1 MQLDLP
7 FLVQDIDRFGNVR
20 LYVRKKVEGRYRKE
34 RLRSQPGSP
43 LFHAEYQAALER
55 LKTDSKPA
63 KAHGTKQ
70 GTFGWLVEEYQTHAY
85 NFVRLDAR
93 QKRNIFL
100 IFESMLKEETKA
112 GSGLRFKDCPLSS
125 FSPMHVKLLRD
136 RKNKAPSQANRRVMY
151 VRMAFDWA
159 IEEREGWVK
168 ANPATGVKDLKY
180 KKQHFHTW
188 TRDEIKQFEETWPI
202 GTTQRLAMAVL
213 AFTGTRRSDAV
224 RLGPPMVK
232 DDKITFT
239 PAKTRNSTGKVLTL
253 PVLGALQ
260 TVLDASDVG
269 DKTWL
274 ITKRRKPWKEASFG
288 NEFREWCDKAG
299 LPDCTAHGLR
309 RAGATFAAENGA
321 TVKQLMEV
329 FGWSTAQIA
338 MDYIKDAEQKKIA
351 SGAMHLVVGNGS

>member
-1 MQLDLP
+1 
-7 FLVQDIDRFGNVR
+7 
-20 LYVRKKVEGRYRKE
+20 
-34 RLRSQPGSP
+34 
-43 LFHAEYQAALER
+43 
-55 LKTDSKPA
+55 
-63 KAHGTKQ
+63 
-70 GTFGWLVEEYQTHAY
+70 
-85 NFVRLDAR
+85 VRLDAR

-159 IEEREGWVK
+159 IEEREAWVK

-188 TRDEIKQFEETWPI
+188 TRDEIKQFEATWPI

-288 NEFREWCDKAG
+288 NEFREWCDKAA
-299 LPDCTAHGLR
+299 C
-309 RAGATFAAENGA
+309 
-321 TVKQLMEV
+321 
-329 FGWSTAQIA
+329 QIA
-338 MDYIKDAEQKKIA
+338 PRMGSVGPGRPSPPRMARRSSSSWRSSAGQPRRSRWITSRTRSRRKSPAA
-351 SGAMHLVVGNGS
+351 RCTWLSGTDHDRRLSH

>member
-1 MQLDLP
+1 MQIDLP

-20 LYVRKKVEGRYRKE
+20 RYVRKRVEGRYRKE

-43 LFHAEYQAALER
+43 TFMAEYQAALER
-55 LKTDSKPA
+55 LQAGNKPSQA
-63 KAHGTKQ
+63 PTTKHGTL
-70 GTFGWLVEEYQTHAY
+70 GWLVAEYQKHAY
-85 NFVRLDAR
+85 NFVRLDDR
-93 QKRNIFL
+93 QRRNIYL
-100 IFESMLKEETKA
+100 IFELMMQEETKA
-112 GSGLRFKDCPLSS
+112 GSGLWFKDCPLGS

-151 VRMAFDWA
+151 LRMAFDWA
-159 IEEREGWVK
+159 IEEREGLVK
-168 ANPATGVKDLKY
+168 TNPATGVKDLKY

-188 TRDEIKQFEETWPI
+188 TRDEIKQFEATWPI
-202 GTTQRLAMAVL
+202 GTTQRLAMAIL

-232 DDKITFT
+232 DDRITFT
-239 PAKTRNSTGKVLTL
+239 PSKTRNSTGKVLTL
-253 PVLGALQ
+253 PILSVLQ
-260 TVLDASDVG
+260 TVLDASDIG

-274 ITKRRKPWKEASFG
+274 ITKRRNPWREASFG

-338 MDYIKDAEQKKIA
+338 MEYIKDAEQKKIA
-351 SGAMHLVVGNGS
+351 GGAMHLVVANGS